1 MANVSASKSVAMFIL
16 NNDLAIDYCRAA
28 SKLSCCLRY
37 AGVALGP
44 IEAIAGIGTFFAALD
59 DQERA
64 VSIMLDLVDPAC
76 AGRRMID

>member
-1 MANVSASKSVAMFIL
+1 MTSPSIIAERHPSLV
-16 NNDLAIDYCRAA
+16 
-28 SKLSCCLRY
+28 CCLRY